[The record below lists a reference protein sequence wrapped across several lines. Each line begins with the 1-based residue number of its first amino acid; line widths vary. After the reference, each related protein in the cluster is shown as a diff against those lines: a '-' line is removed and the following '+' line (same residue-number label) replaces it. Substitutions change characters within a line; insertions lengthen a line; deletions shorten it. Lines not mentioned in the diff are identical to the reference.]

1 MIRDYETC
9 RIVLDGAAFLRPHR
23 PCITDAMRFNFVQSL
38 HKVAWISRR
47 DIILLT
53 DGTPKIR
60 LCKSEKRSLLIMEH
74 TVDETKEMIGSDSE
88 MARFNRNAG

>member
-1 MIRDYETC
+1 
-9 RIVLDGAAFLRPHR
+9 
-23 PCITDAMRFNFVQSL
+23 MRFNFVQSL
-38 HKVAWISRR
+38 HKVAWVSRR

-53 DGTPKIR
+53 DGTPKTR

-74 TVDETKEMIGSDSE
+74 TVDEIKEMIGSDSE